1 MTHARFNDRNPNPN
15 PHINFVTALP
25 GNDQDDAMQLL
36 RALAAQVRPVMKAHG
51 FVVNSLEEYEHNN
64 VFAGRN
70 WNNGETVE
78 LVLRRP
84 GGSFLPIYWLMSTL
98 CHELAHIKHMNHGP
112 AFQALWKLLRIEVRK
127 LQDKGYYGD
136 GYWSAGTRLA
146 DSAKV
151 AGEGIDPGVLPEYIC
166 GGAQTRS
173 RPSATRR
180 RRSGRRGD
188 VVPSNH
194 TGRQTA
200 KRRKGGGRVTSKY
213 AFQGEGLS
221 LIDSK
226 GEEGVKGIGFRKQAG
241 SKRAREERALAAER
255 RLQALQSHST
265 IKEDI
270 KAEEGDMA
278 DCSDSDVE
286 IISETDEERRE
297 ALIFSEEDV
306 LRSLK
311 SSWEEFRHDFIFT
324 GDGKDNT
331 IEISSD
337 EESVKREPCDIPVP
351 SGSTFT
357 SGMNDGSKGSKNKGE
372 EKEKETPSLGLGK
385 LVKTEVDFRKK
396 EALGMVPTQGN
407 RKLGGQVKS
416 KESGDRV
423 QPHVTKPCSEFEFS
437 PTVPWE
443 CAVCTL
449 MNKPRHLAC
458 SACFMPRGNDCLYDR
473 YHNKV

>member
-1 MTHARFNDRNPNPN
+1 MVHARFNEKEPNPN
-15 PHINFVTALP
+15 PHVNFVTPLP
-25 GNDQDDAMQLL
+25 GNDQDDARQLL

-84 GGSFLPIYWLMSTL
+84 GGSFLPTYWLMSTL

-112 AFQALWKLLRIEVRK
+112 AFQALWKQLRTEVRN
-127 LQDKGYYGD
+127 LQDRGYYGD

-151 AGEGIDPGVLPEYIC
+151 AGEGIDPGDLPEYMC

-221 LIDSK
+221 LNDST
-226 GEEGVKGIGFRKQAG
+226 GEEGGKGTGFRKQAG

-255 RLQALQSHST
+255 RMQALQSQSAIKVD
-265 IKEDI
+265 IKE
-270 KAEEGDMA
+270 EEEDTA
-278 DCSDSDVE
+278 DRSDSEVE
-286 IISETDEERRE
+286 IVSETDGERRE
-297 ALIFSEEDV
+297 ALISSEKDD
-306 LRSLK
+306 LRNLK
-311 SSWEEFRHDFIFT
+311 SSWEEFKDDFIFT
-324 GDGKDNT
+324 GDGKDNV

-337 EESVKREPCDIPVP
+337 EEDVKEELCDIPIP
-351 SGSTFT
+351 SGSTFI
-357 SGMNDGSKGSKNKGE
+357 SGMNDREKRSKNKGK
-372 EKEKETPSLGLGK
+372 EKEKETPPLGLGK

-396 EALGMVPTQGN
+396 EALGMAPTQGS
-407 RKLGGQVKS
+407 RKLGGKS

-423 QPHVTKPCSEFEFS
+423 QPHVTKPWSETEFS
-437 PTVPWE
+437 PTEPWE

-458 SACFMPRGNDCLYDR
+458 SACFTPRGNDYLYDK
-473 YHNKV
+473 YHGKV